1 MLGYA
6 EGEEL
11 ATNDATAAC
20 SPAVPLEEQARA
32 GVYTLLGAL
41 LGAPCTEDVCN
52 FLATIDARDTTL
64 PWQQLQA
71 EITSA
76 DLQALAHEYNALFI
90 GLGRGELLP
99 YGSVYLSGFLQEKP
113 LADLRQD
120 LARLG
125 LETTEETHEP
135 EDHAGALCEVMGLMA
150 SAPTD
155 YSHETQKT
163 FFTQHLGSWMTEF
176 FEDLV
181 KARDSG
187 FYRVVGEFGKTF
199 IALEKQYFAMEV

>member
-1 MLGYA
+1 M
-6 EGEEL
+6 
-11 ATNDATAAC
+11 ATSDATAPRFPEVAQ
-20 SPAVPLEEQARA
+20 EEQARA

-41 LGAPCTEDVCN
+41 LAAPCTQEVRN
-52 FLATIDARDTTL
+52 FLTTIDAGDTTL
-64 PWQQLQA
+64 PWQQLQT
-71 EITSA
+71 EITNA
-76 DLQALAHEYNALFI
+76 DMQELAHEYHALFI

-99 YGSVYLSGFLQEKP
+99 YGSVYLTGFLQEKP

-120 LARLG
+120 LTRLG

-150 SAPTD
+150 GAPTD
-155 YSHETQKT
+155 YSHETQKI
-163 FFTQHLGSWMTEF
+163 FFTQHIGSWMTEF

-187 FYRVVGEFGKTF
+187 FYQVVGEFGKTF

>member
-1 MLGYA
+1 MQ
-6 EGEEL
+6 E
-11 ATNDATAAC
+11 
-20 SPAVPLEEQARA
+20 
-32 GVYTLLGAL
+32 
-41 LGAPCTEDVCN
+41 
-52 FLATIDARDTTL
+52 
-64 PWQQLQA
+64 
-71 EITSA
+71 
-76 DLQALAHEYNALFI
+76 LAHEYHALFI

-99 YGSVYLSGFLQEKP
+99 YGSVYLTGFLQEKP
-113 LADLRQD
+113 LAELRQD

-125 LETTEETHEP
+125 LEVTEETHEP

-150 SAPTD
+150 GAPTD

-163 FFTQHLGSWMTEF
+163 FFAQHVGSWMTEF

-199 IALEKQYFAMEV
+199 IALEKKYFAMEV

>member
-1 MLGYA
+1 MH
-6 EGEEL
+6 ESCKGEEL
-11 ATNDATAAC
+11 AISDATA
-20 SPAVPLEEQARA
+20 PRFPEVTQEEQARA

-41 LGAPCTEDVCN
+41 LAAPCTQEVRN
-52 FLATIDARDTTL
+52 VLTTIDAGDTTL
-64 PWQQLQA
+64 PWQQLQT
-71 EITSA
+71 EITNA
-76 DLQALAHEYNALFI
+76 DMQALAHEYHALFI

-99 YGSVYLSGFLQEKP
+99 YGSVYLTGFLQEKP

-120 LARLG
+120 LTRLG

-150 SAPTD
+150 GAPTD

-163 FFTQHLGSWMTEF
+163 FFTQHVGSWMTEF

>member
-1 MLGYA
+1 MSCK
-6 EGEEL
+6 GEEL
-11 ATNDATAAC
+11 ATSDAIAPRFPEVAD
-20 SPAVPLEEQARA
+20 EEQARA

-41 LGAPCTEDVCN
+41 LGAPCTQEVRT
-52 FLATIDARDTTL
+52 FLTTIDAGDTTL
-64 PWQQLQA
+64 PWQQLQT
-71 EITSA
+71 EITNA
-76 DLQALAHEYNALFI
+76 DMQELAHEYHALFI

-99 YGSVYLSGFLQEKP
+99 YGSVYLTGFLQEKP
-113 LADLRQD
+113 LAELRQD
-120 LARLG
+120 LTRLG
-125 LETTEETHEP
+125 LEVTEETHEP

-150 SAPTD
+150 GAPTD

-163 FFTQHLGSWMTEF
+163 FFAQHVGSWMTEF

-199 IALEKQYFAMEV
+199 IALEKKYFAMEV

>member
-1 MLGYA
+1 MSCK
-6 EGEEL
+6 GEEL
-11 ATNDATAAC
+11 ATSDAIAPRFPEVAD
-20 SPAVPLEEQARA
+20 EEQARA

-41 LGAPCTEDVCN
+41 LGAPCTQEVRT
-52 FLATIDARDTTL
+52 FLTTIDAGDTTL
-64 PWQQLQA
+64 PWQQLQT
-71 EITSA
+71 EITNA
-76 DLQALAHEYNALFI
+76 EMQELAHEYHALFI

-99 YGSVYLSGFLQEKP
+99 YGSVYLTGFLQEKP

-135 EDHAGALCEVMGLMA
+135 EDHGGALCEVMGLMA
-150 SAPTD
+150 GAPTD

-163 FFTQHLGSWMTEF
+163 FFAQHVGSWMTEF

-199 IALEKQYFAMEV
+199 IALEKKYFAMEV